1 MNSVRLFRHEIIELP
16 KCVLEN
22 STGPHIYIT
31 PSGKKLRSVTTML
44 SKTKPRK
51 DKKQLS
57 EWRDKVGNAVADYI
71 MKTAAII
78 GTETH
83 KLNEYYI
90 NMERYPSNY
99 SLLSYAHHRKFVPFI
114 KKIKNVFGV
123 EPKLFS
129 EEMGLAG
136 TADLVA
142 EYDGKISII
151 DYKTKRSKQRK
162 EWMHDYFIQTT
173 AYAKMW
179 QELTGKPIEQ
189 LVILVSSE
197 QNTIQEF
204 TSAPE
209 TFYNTLTQRIMKFN
223 S

>member
-1 MNSVRLFRHEIIELP
+1 MYSVKLFRHRIVELP
-16 KCVLEN
+16 KCILDD
-22 STGPHIYIT
+22 STGAHIYIT
-31 PSGKKLRSVTTML
+31 PDGKKLRSVTTML
-44 SKTKPRK
+44 SKTKSK
-51 DKKQLS
+51 VDKKQLS
-57 EWRDKVGNAVADYI
+57 AWRDRVGSSVAEYI
-71 MKTAAII
+71 MKTSTTI

-83 KLNEYYI
+83 KLNENYI
-90 NMERYPSNY
+90 NMERDSCKYL
-99 SLLSYAHHRKFVPFI
+99 LLSYAHHRKFIPYLN
-114 KKIKNVFGV
+114 KIKNVFGV

-142 EYDGKISII
+142 EYEGKLSII

-162 EWMHDYFIQTT
+162 EWMYDYFIQTT

-179 QELTGKPIEQ
+179 EELTSQSVEQ

-204 TSAPE
+204 ISEPKNH
-209 TFYNTLTQRIMKFN
+209 YNSLAQRLILFHD
-223 S
+223 

>member
-1 MNSVRLFRHEIIELP
+1 M
-16 KCVLEN
+16 
-22 STGPHIYIT
+22 
-31 PSGKKLRSVTTML
+31 
-44 SKTKPRK
+44 
-51 DKKQLS
+51 
-57 EWRDKVGNAVADYI
+57 
-71 MKTAAII
+71 
-78 GTETH
+78 
-83 KLNEYYI
+83 
-90 NMERYPSNY
+90 
-99 SLLSYAHHRKFVPFI
+99 

-142 EYDGKISII
+142 DYDGKISII

-162 EWMHDYFIQTT
+162 EWMTDYFIQTA

-179 QELTGKPIEQ
+179 EELTGKPIEQ

-204 TSAPE
+204 ISAPE
-209 TFYNTLTQRIMKFN
+209 LFYNALTQRIMKFN

>member
-1 MNSVRLFRHEIIELP
+1 MNSMRLFRHEIIELP
-16 KCVLEN
+16 KCVLVN
-22 STGPHIYIT
+22 STGAHIYLT
-31 PSGKKLRSVTTML
+31 PSGKKLRSVTTMI
-44 SKTKPRK
+44 SKTKSSA
-51 DKKQLS
+51 DKKQLAA
-57 EWRDKVGNAVADYI
+57 WRDRVGRDVAEYI

-83 KLNEYYI
+83 KLNESYI

-99 SLLSYAHHRKFVPFI
+99 SLLSYAHHRKFIPFI

-142 EYDGKISII
+142 EYGGKLSII

-162 EWMHDYFIQTT
+162 EWMTDYFIQTT

-189 LVILVSSE
+189 LVILASSE

-209 TFYNTLTQRIMKFN
+209 LFYNTLAQRVMKFN